1 MTDALARATAPDLLL
16 VTENAVLTRCVGG
29 VPRQTLG
36 VAAAE
41 SVNAVLECVSVTRD
55 SLDVDF
61 VRKFVQTFRDYK
73 AGAPPVLSDLEFY
86 SANVMNALSASGSRH
101 LAAVENDG
109 IKKATVG
116 CTTA

>member
-1 MTDALARATAPDLLL
+1 MRLSTGRRLCMTDALARATALGLLL

-73 AGAPPVLSDLEFY
+73 AGAPPSCLTSSFI
-86 SANVMNALSASGSRH
+86 RP
-101 LAAVENDG
+101 
-109 IKKATVG
+109 T
-116 CTTA
+116 